1 MRVCW
6 IDDDA
11 EFLRLVTAFA
21 APWRALG
28 TDLRTATTFE
38 PEMLDDADLVVCDLS
53 MRPDGITVVE
63 AAHERGVPTVVVSN
77 LGSPHVS
84 ALVRE
89 VGAQQVWDKHDLVM
103 DFPGD
108 PRLLLGDG

>member
-1 MRVCW
+1 MLVCW

-21 APWRALG
+21 APWRAAG
-28 TDLRTATTFE
+28 AVLRTATTFE
-38 PEMLDDADLVVCDLS
+38 PELLDDADLVVCDLS

-63 AAHERGVPTVVVSN
+63 AAHARGVPAVVVSN

-84 ALVRE
+84 ALVRQ
-89 VGAQQVWDKHDLVM
+89 VGARQVRDKHDLIS
-103 DFPGD
+103 DFPDD
-108 PRLLLGDG
+108 PALLLGDG